1 MNYTIQKLIYSFK
14 KGENFMK
21 KLILTFFLL
30 LTVISFAEI
39 VYITPTGK
47 KYHATKTCK
56 GLARAKKIIPI
67 ERAEAEAKGY
77 KPCKYS
83 YGG

>member
-1 MNYTIQKLIYSFK
+1 
-14 KGENFMK
+14 MK

-56 GLARAKKIIPI
+56 GLLRAKKIIPI
-67 ERAEAEAKGY
+67 ERKEAEAKGY
-77 KPCKYS
+77 KPCKHS

>member
-1 MNYTIQKLIYSFK
+1 MNSYQLKDRYNQAYIYFYLIPPS
-14 KGENFMK
+14 
-21 KLILTFFLL
+21 LSLFLL
-30 LTVISFAEI
+30 LTVLSFAEI

-56 GLARAKKIIPI
+56 GLVRAKKIIPI
-67 ERAEAEAKGY
+67 ERKEAEAKGY
-77 KPCKYS
+77 KPCKHS